1 MTDVH
6 VRGWAAKVGN
16 HAGKARHR
24 VANRFDLI
32 DDRIFRAALDN
43 TAFVLGNGA
52 ERAPYNSDHL
62 EIFLR
67 LKSMN

>member
-1 MTDVH
+1 
-6 VRGWAAKVGN
+6 
-16 HAGKARHR
+16 
-24 VANRFDLI
+24 
-32 DDRIFRAALDN
+32 
-43 TAFVLGNGA
+43 VLGNGA